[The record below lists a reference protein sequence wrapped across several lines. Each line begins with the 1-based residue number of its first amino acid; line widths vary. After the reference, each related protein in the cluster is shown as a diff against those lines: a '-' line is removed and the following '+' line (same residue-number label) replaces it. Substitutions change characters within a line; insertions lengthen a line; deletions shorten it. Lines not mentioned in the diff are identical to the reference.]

1 MKKNI
6 ANLITL
12 TNLVIGLISI
22 VKSFNLQF
30 ELSAYLIFTCF
41 LLDGIDGSIARFL
54 KTSTDFGK
62 QLDSFSDLVC
72 FGLAPGLLIYNFM
85 YIEFNSTSS
94 YIALLIPVC
103 SALRL
108 SKYNTDTNQTTS
120 FSGLTTPANAVFFG
134 AIPLISIYEK
144 NTFITQTLLQPSTI
158 SILLIIMSILL
169 ISKFN
174 TFNLRIDII
183 ALNQRKM
190 YFIFLSIMIL
200 SIFNFTGLLIIIFLY
215 ILFSIFKIII

>member
-12 TNLVIGLISI
+12 MSLFIGVISI
-22 VKSFNLQF
+22 IKSFNLQF

-103 SALRL
+103 STLRL
-108 SKYNTDTNQTTS
+108 SKYNIDTNQTKS

-134 AIPLISIYEK
+134 AIPLVSIYER

-158 SILLIIMSILL
+158 SILLVIMSILL

-200 SIFNFTGLLIIIFLY
+200 SIFSFTGLLIIIFLY

>member
-12 TNLVIGLISI
+12 MSLFIGVISI
-22 VKSFNLQF
+22 IKSFNLQF